1 MRASGRLRKVVLY
14 SLAGLILLAAIWIV
28 ATGVLARREAQ
39 RVESELR
46 QVESLVAVGR
56 IDDAKHV
63 AADIP
68 ARASRAHWL
77 TTGPAWWLASE
88 VPYLGRPLVI
98 VRGTTQAGH
107 EIGSKGVPD
116 LLEVA
121 SSLDPTKLRTSG
133 KTISLAPLITSAPKL
148 AAAAV
153 SLDDAIRV
161 IDRLPQSSWLGSVDR
176 PRARLAQELQSIG
189 GYVDAAARAAKIL
202 PPMLGQNGPK
212 RYFLG
217 LQNEAEMRGTGGL
230 PGAFAIVVA
239 DHGTITFTHFESD
252 AALLPAAT
260 GQRIPTGLNFGSDY
274 LGAYGATDPT
284 GFIVNSNVSPNFPY
298 AAQIW
303 AAMWQKVSGEHV
315 DGALAL
321 DPAVLAA
328 FLTVTGPLT
337 LPDLAVVDAS
347 NVVSLTERDEYAI
360 FNDNI
365 QRKDFLVSILKTVST
380 RLTAVTGGSLELARA
395 VSGAAKDQRLMA
407 WSADPAVEA
416 VLAQTSYAGMIPRT
430 GNTFVGMVLNNA
442 AAGKLDFYL
451 VRTLTY
457 HRSGCGNSR
466 DVLVTITLSNV
477 APASGLP
484 PYVDTRLDKHSYPV
498 NPGDN
503 RTLLDYYATAGSQ
516 LLSVTLN
523 EQPTTAGVENA
534 FGHPIYRMDLELP
547 RGTTQTVVLHLTEP
561 ATTGAPTL
569 WNQPG
574 VVPLAQ
580 AYYAQPCG

>member
-1 MRASGRLRKVVLY
+1 MQASGRLRKLVVY

-148 AAAAV
+148 AAAAAT
-153 SLDDAIRV
+153 LDDAIRV

-176 PRARLAQELQSIG
+176 PRVRLAQELQSIG

-202 PPMLGQNGPK
+202 PTMLGQDGPK

-380 RLTAVTGGSLELARA
+380 RLTAVKGGSLELARA

-416 VLAQTSYAGMIPRT
+416 VLAQTSYAGAIPPT

-457 HRSGCGNSR
+457 HRSGCGDSR

-498 NPGDN
+498 SPGDN

-547 RGTTQTVVLHLTEP
+547 RGATQTVVLHLTEP
-561 ATTGAPTL
+561 ATTGAATL

-580 AYYAQPCG
+580 AYYAQPCS